1 MKTSRLN
8 RVMTGM
14 EQMNLSQALVTS
26 TESIYYLTGLWIAPG
41 ERLLALLIDKGECKL
56 FVNHMFATPR
66 VDGLRL
72 VEFDD
77 SDDSVQALAAH
88 VSPGRLGI
96 DKAWPSRFLLSLMEV
111 RGDIRPV
118 NGSRPVDEARMLKD
132 QEEIEALRASS
143 RMNDRVTGQLRTRLT
158 EGETELAVA
167 RRYDELG
174 ALEGASGLGFEPLI
188 CFGAGCAE
196 PHHATGK
203 ARLQKGDAVI
213 LDVGVNVDHALS
225 DMTRPVFFGAASD
238 EQKKVYEIVRA
249 ANQAGKAAV
258 RPGARLSDIDRAAR
272 SVIEQ
277 AGYGPNF
284 LHRTGHGLGLEVHEP
299 QDVSAV
305 SPAVAQSGMVFS
317 IEPGVY
323 LAGRFGVRVEDLV
336 LVTEDGCECLN
347 ALDRDLM
354 VV

>member
-1 MKTSRLN
+1 MKTSRLS

-66 VDGLRL
+66 VEGLRL

-143 RMNDRVTGQLRTRLT
+143 RMNDRVTGQLRTRLA
-158 EGETELAVA
+158 EGETELDVA

-225 DMTRPVFFGAASD
+225 DMTRTVFFGAASD

-299 QDVSAV
+299 PDVSAV
-305 SPAVAQSGMVFS
+305 SPAVAQPGMVFS